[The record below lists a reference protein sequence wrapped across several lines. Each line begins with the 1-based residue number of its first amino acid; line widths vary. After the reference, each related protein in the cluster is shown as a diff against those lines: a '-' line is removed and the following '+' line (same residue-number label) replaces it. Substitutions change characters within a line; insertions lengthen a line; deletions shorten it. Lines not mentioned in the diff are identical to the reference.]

1 MKIGLASDHGGYNLK
16 TEIINYLKEKNI
28 EVVDFGTN
36 SDKESVDYPIYG
48 EKVAN
53 AVINKDVD
61 YGIVCCGTGI
71 GISLAANKVP
81 GIRCAVVSDVFSA
94 KMSKAHNNAN
104 MLSLGERVLGKG
116 LALEIVDAW
125 LSADFEGDRHL
136 KRVNMLSEIEYKYTK
151 EEK

>member
-1 MKIGLASDHGGYNLK
+1 MKIGLGCDHGGYNLK
-16 TEIINYLKEKNI
+16 LEIMRYLESKNI
-28 EVVDFGTN
+28 EVVDYGTN
-36 SDKESVDYPIYG
+36 NAEESVDYPIFG
-48 EKVAN
+48 EKVAD
-53 AVINKDVD
+53 AVISKDVD

-104 MLSLGERVLGKG
+104 MLSLGERVLGRG

-125 LSADFEGDRHL
+125 INTDFEGDRHSR
-136 KRVNMLSEIEYKYTK
+136 RVNMITNIEDKHNT
-151 EEK
+151 

>member
-1 MKIGLASDHGGYNLK
+1 MKIGLGCDHGGYNLK
-16 TEIINYLKEKNI
+16 LEIIEYLKSKNI
-28 EVVDFGTN
+28 EYIDFGAN
-36 SDKESVDYPIYG
+36 NDKESVDYPVYG

-53 AVINKDVD
+53 AVISKAVD

-81 GIRCAVVSDVFSA
+81 GIRCAVVSDTFSA

-116 LALEIVDAW
+116 LALEIVEAW
-125 LSADFEGDRHL
+125 LNTEFEGDRHL
-136 KRVNMLSEIEYKYTK
+136 RRVNLLSEIEKKYNK
-151 EEK
+151 

>member
-1 MKIGLASDHGGYNLK
+1 MKIGLGSDHGGYNLK
-16 TEIINYLKEKNI
+16 LEIINYLQSKNI
-28 EVVDFGTN
+28 ECVDFGTN
-36 SDKESVDYPIYG
+36 NAQDSVDYPIYG

-53 AVINKDVD
+53 AVISKEVD

-116 LALEIVDAW
+116 LALEIVEAW
-125 LSADFEGDRHL
+125 INTEFEGDRHL
-136 KRVNMLSEIEYKYTK
+136 RRVSMIEDIEKKYSK
-151 EEK
+151 

>member
-1 MKIGLASDHGGYNLK
+1 MKSGLGCDHGGYNLK
-16 TEIINYLKEKNI
+16 SEIIKHLESKGI
-28 EVVDFGTN
+28 ECVDYGTN
-36 SDKESVDYPIYG
+36 NDLDSVDYPIYG
-48 EKVAN
+48 ESVAN
-53 AVINKDVD
+53 AVVNKDVD

-104 MLSLGERVLGKG
+104 MLSLGERVIGKG

-125 LSADFEGDRHL
+125 INTEFEGDRHSR
-136 KRVNMLSEIEYKYTK
+136 RVDMINKI
-151 EEK
+151 EEKHSK